1 MKLKWEKTRPWN
13 TNTTRKGS
21 SGTCTPHSMSRVA
34 LCDVLYSH
42 FYLDTPQNARKHD
55 MSATSRH
62 EDAIVKRFVEPAH
75 SSDDIYEE
83 RH

>member
-1 MKLKWEKTRPWN
+1 MKLKWEKTRPW
-13 TNTTRKGS
+13 NTTRKGS

-62 EDAIVKRFVEPAH
+62 EDAIVKRFVEPTH